1 MNGGQRLQAI
11 FEDARRQGHA
21 ALILYYPAG
30 FPQADVAVDVLEG
43 LAHSGADILE
53 IGMPFSDPLADG
65 PTIQL
70 ATQTALAAGMTM
82 QGCLQTVAELRRRG
96 VKQGLVLMGYLNPI
110 LAYGV
115 ERWVRD
121 AVTAGADGVIL
132 PDLPPEEAGAFQAC
146 CETNG
151 LATIYLI
158 SPATPP
164 ERARR
169 VAESSRGFLYLV
181 SLTGVTGARDHL
193 PDGLEDLI
201 RRSRALT
208 SLPLAV
214 GFGVSTPQQ
223 AGLIGH
229 LADGVIIGSALIE
242 AVRQADEPRTAA
254 RRFAEQMRAA
264 LETGERNDGLV
275 MMRGKV
281 VLF

>member
-1 MNGGQRLQAI
+1 M
-11 FEDARRQGHA
+11 
-21 ALILYYPAG
+21 
-30 FPQADVAVDVLEG
+30 
-43 LAHSGADILE
+43 
-53 IGMPFSDPLADG
+53 
-65 PTIQL
+65 
-70 ATQTALAAGMTM
+70 
-82 QGCLQTVAELRRRG
+82 
-96 VKQGLVLMGYLNPI
+96 
-110 LAYGV
+110 
-115 ERWVRD
+115 
-121 AVTAGADGVIL
+121 
-132 PDLPPEEAGAFQAC
+132 
-146 CETNG
+146 
-151 LATIYLI
+151 
-158 SPATPP
+158 
-164 ERARR
+164 
-169 VAESSRGFLYLV
+169 

-242 AVRQADEPRTAA
+242 AVRQADEPQTAA
-254 RRFAEQMRAA
+254 RRFAAQMRAA